1 MPDKLKFKVYS
12 YIRYIL
18 CTTHYKTIFSMF
30 CLVLLSRQ
38 ADSYTHCHATI
49 QHISDSLISHYIDS
63 ETRKVC
69 VCIYFKLALK

>member
-1 MPDKLKFKVYS
+1 
-12 YIRYIL
+12 
-18 CTTHYKTIFSMF
+18 MF